1 MFDQE
6 WPEHPLVHSQTADV
20 DDPEENLEQGDVHV
34 VVVTIVDE
42 ATIGVLHQ
50 HHKSGQMYQQVLQVK
65 KERKQ

>member
-6 WPEHPLVHSQTADV
+6 WPEHPLVHSQFTDV
-20 DDPEENLEQGDVHV
+20 DDPEEKLEQGDVHV

-42 ATIGVLHQ
+42 ATVRVLYQ
-50 HHKSGQMYQQVLQVK
+50 HKPGQMYQQVLQVK

>member
-6 WPEHPLVHSQTADV
+6 WPEHPLVRSQTADV

-50 HHKSGQMYQQVLQVK
+50 HKSGQMYQQVLQVK